1 VSVRAAFRLNH
12 VRWLGGLLPVALL
25 LALQWGSMR
34 EDAPR
39 YAVAPLQ
46 IVITLWELAA
56 SGELWRDAQ
65 ASLRRSLGGF
75 AIGAALGVGLGLVCS
90 VMRPLRNFFD
100 PLVSLAYPVPKV
112 ALLPV
117 FITWLGFGDASKVA
131 MIALAVF
138 FPTFI
143 NALYGA
149 RGVNERWVWTARNL
163 GASRLQIFF
172 RVVVPASLPQVFNG
186 LRSGLALSFVVLFA
200 AEMVGS
206 KNGLGN
212 LVMKAEESMRFDLMY
227 AAIIGIGLIGFGFD
241 RALLALRRRI
251 LARRFPGEAAHG

>member
-1 VSVRAAFRLNH
+1 MKTRVPASFD
-12 VRWLGGLLPVALL
+12 VRWLGWVLPILAL

-34 EDAPR
+34 DDAPR

-46 IVITLWELAA
+46 ILASLWDLAA
-56 SGELWRDAQ
+56 SGELWRDAL
-65 ASLRRSLGGF
+65 ASLRRSISGF
-75 AIGAALGVGLGLVCS
+75 ALGAALGVGLGLACS
-90 VMRPLRNFFD
+90 VVRPLRDFFD

-143 NALYGA
+143 NSLYGA
-149 RGVNERWVWTARNL
+149 RSVNERWVWTARNL
-163 GASRLQIFF
+163 GATRLQIFF
-172 RVVVPASLPQVFNG
+172 RVIVPASLPQVFNG

-227 AAIIGIGLIGFGFD
+227 AAVLSIGLIGFVFD
-241 RALLALRRRI
+241 RALLMLRSR
-251 LARRFPGEAAHG
+251 LLSRRFPGEASRG

>member
-1 VSVRAAFRLNH
+1 MKARAAIAFDI
-12 VRWLGGLLPVALL
+12 RWLGWVLPILVL

-34 EDAPR
+34 DDAPR

-46 IVITLWELAA
+46 ILASLRDLMV
-56 SGELWRDAQ
+56 SGELWRDAA
-65 ASLRRSLGGF
+65 ASLRRSFAGF
-75 AIGAALGVGLGLVCS
+75 MLGAALGIGLGLVCS
-90 VMRPLRNFFD
+90 VVRPLREFLD

-117 FITWLGFGDASKVA
+117 FITWLGFGDASKIA

-138 FPTFI
+138 FPCFI
-143 NALYGA
+143 NSLYGA
-149 RGVNERWVWTARNL
+149 RSVSERWVWTARNL
-163 GASRLQIFF
+163 GATRLQIFF

-227 AAIIGIGLIGFGFD
+227 AAILSIGLIGFACD
-241 RALLALRRRI
+241 RALLVLRRR
-251 LARRFPGEAAHG
+251 LLGRRFPGEAGHG

>member
-1 VSVRAAFRLNH
+1 MKTREPASFD
-12 VRWLGGLLPVALL
+12 VRWLGWVLPILALL
-25 LALQWGSMR
+25 VLQWGSMR
-34 EDAPR
+34 DDAPR

-46 IVITLWELAA
+46 ILASLWDLAA
-56 SGELWRDAQ
+56 SGELWRDAL
-65 ASLRRSLGGF
+65 ASLRRSMSGF
-75 AIGAALGVGLGLVCS
+75 ALGAALGVGLGLVCS
-90 VMRPLRNFFD
+90 VVRPLRDFFD

-143 NALYGA
+143 NSLYGA
-149 RGVNERWVWTARNL
+149 RSVNERWVWTARNL
-163 GASRLQIFF
+163 GATRLQIFF
-172 RVVVPASLPQVFNG
+172 RVIVPASLPQVFNG

-227 AAIIGIGLIGFGFD
+227 AAVLSIGLIGFVFD
-241 RALLALRRRI
+241 RALLMLRSR
-251 LARRFPGEAAHG
+251 LLGRRFPGEASRG